1 MSRILLSRSLRLLDI
16 PELSVLLPYIGV
28 DDVDVDKVREI
39 IRRVNRDLAGKG
51 LELRLR
57 KALPWDSKADYR
69 IVVYRREV

>member
-1 MSRILLSRSLRLLDI
+1 MD
-16 PELSVLLPYIGV
+16 E
-28 DDVDVDKVREI
+28 VREI

-51 LELRLR
+51 LEVRLR